1 MNLPKPIRIT
11 GMGKY
16 LPKLVTSD
24 MLEIAYGLP
33 SGWSE
38 KYSGVKCRHIA
49 QTETNGEMGALA
61 AEQALENAGLSLE
74 HIDMLIS
81 ASGTYD
87 YPLPNQASVIKAQMK
102 GGNHCHFP
110 AIDID
115 STCLSF
121 VAAIEYAAALL
132 DGKAYQHIL
141 IVSSEISSKGINPKN
156 WETLTLFGDGAA
168 AFVLSYS
175 ANSESAFIKGGQRTY
190 SEGVHDTIIEGGGNR
205 FFFRDYPYDRELHS
219 FKMNGRKLLK
229 MAKDYIPDFMDWFY
243 QDLPFNL
250 LDTDV
255 IVPHQASR
263 MGLSVF
269 TKLYRF
275 KPNQMKETL
284 HKYGNCIAASIPLT
298 FIDAVEKNEIKRG
311 DYCLLSGTSA
321 GFSIGGV
328 LIKY

>member
-1 MNLPKPIRIT
+1 MNLPKPVRIS

-24 MLEIAYGLP
+24 MLEITYGIP
-33 SGWSE
+33 AGWSE
-38 KYSGVKCRHIA
+38 KYSGVKQRHIA
-49 QTETNGEMGALA
+49 QTETNGEMGAWA
-61 AEQALENAGLSLE
+61 AERALEDAQLSLE
-74 HIDMLIS
+74 NIDMLIS

-87 YPLPNQASVIKAQMK
+87 FPLPNQASVIKAHMK
-102 GGNHCHFP
+102 GGNQFHFP

-121 VAAIEYAAALL
+121 VAAFEYAAALL
-132 DGKAYQHIL
+132 DGKAYKHIL
-141 IVSSEISSKGINPKN
+141 VVSSEISSKGINPKN
-156 WETLTLFGDGAA
+156 LETLTLFGDGAA
-168 AFVLSYS
+168 AMVLSYS
-175 ANSESAFIKGGQRTY
+175 GETESAFIKGGQRTY
-190 SEGVHDTIIEGGGNR
+190 SDGVYDTVIEGGGNR

-243 QDLPFNL
+243 GDIPFSL
-250 LDTDV
+250 EDTDV

-263 MGLSVF
+263 MGLNVF
-269 TKLYRF
+269 SKLYRF
-275 KPNQMKETL
+275 KPNQMKGTL

-298 FIDAVEKNEIKRG
+298 FIDAVEKNEIRRG

-321 GFSIGGV
+321 GFSIGAV